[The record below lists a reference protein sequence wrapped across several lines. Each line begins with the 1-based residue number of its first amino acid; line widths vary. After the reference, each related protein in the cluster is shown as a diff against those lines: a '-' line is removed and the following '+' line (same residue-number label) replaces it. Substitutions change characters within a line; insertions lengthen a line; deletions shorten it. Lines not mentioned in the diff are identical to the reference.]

1 VIASKLNATLTRCIR
16 LIISSII
23 VHSEV
28 LWVLT
33 KSTAAVS
40 LGTFSGV
47 SIFVTHV
54 MLLDAL
60 ASASK
65 GVYKSSINQLEKLAL
80 TRVLLSNEQL
90 VVVCSRSKVA

>member
-23 VHSEV
+23 VHSKV

-65 GVYKSSINQLEKLAL
+65 GV
-80 TRVLLSNEQL
+80 RVLLSNEQL